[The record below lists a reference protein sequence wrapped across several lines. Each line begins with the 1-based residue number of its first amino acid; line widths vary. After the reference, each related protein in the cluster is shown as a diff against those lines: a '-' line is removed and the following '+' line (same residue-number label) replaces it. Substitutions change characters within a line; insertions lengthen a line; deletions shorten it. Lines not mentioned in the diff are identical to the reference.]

1 MSRTPLGGD
10 SGASSRAP
18 EHFRALSSAPS
29 LDRRSLV
36 TAAAWSAPVV
46 AIALAAP
53 AASASEPAPAP
64 APRTSDSTLSFDT
77 LSSWA
82 TWGATGVT
90 GAETIVQI
98 QNCWAHG
105 AGVGAPVHEVSAVV
119 RYPSTATLESA
130 PLAVSGAGWAFV
142 TRAADATGAVELV
155 FRWAGDSALE
165 PGHSTAQLRYSVTA
179 HFSAP
184 TVLTGSASA
193 PNADTV
199 NRTGDGSLG

>member
-10 SGASSRAP
+10 SGASSHAP
-18 EHFRALSSAPS
+18 EHFRALASAPP

-53 AASASEPAPAP
+53 AAAASEPAPAP
-64 APRTSDSTLSFDT
+64 PTSDSTLSFDT
-77 LSSWA
+77 LSSWG

-105 AGVGAPVHEVSAVV
+105 AGVGAPVHELSVVV
-119 RYPSTATLESA
+119 RYPSTTTLESA

-142 TRAADATGAVELV
+142 ARAADATGAVDLV

-184 TVLTGSASA
+184 TVLTGTASA

-199 NRTGDGSLG
+199 IRTGDGSLG

>member
-10 SGASSRAP
+10 SGASSHAP

-36 TAAAWSAPVV
+36 TAAVWSAPVV

-53 AASASEPAPAP
+53 AASASQPAP

-77 LSSWA
+77 LSSWG

-105 AGVGAPVHEVSAVV
+105 AGVGAPVHELSVVV
-119 RYPSTATLESA
+119 RYPSTATLEST
-130 PLAVSGAGWAFV
+130 AVSVSGVGWAFV
-142 TRAADATGAVELV
+142 ARTVDASGAVDLV
-155 FRWAGDSALE
+155 FRWAGDRALE
-165 PGHSTAQLRYSVTA
+165 PGHSTAQLRYSVSA

-184 TVLTGSASA
+184 TVLTGTVSA
-193 PNADTV
+193 PNADAAT
-199 NRTGDGSLG
+199 RTGDGSIG